1 MILPRTGWLPALSDP
16 FSFRLMLPPLP
27 DPPAPSTPGAD
38 PPSSS
43 AKTFELSQQYCSFCQ
58 RTVLHSV
65 LEKVNSPEQ
74 TAPGGASWLLQCKGC
89 GAFSLQ

>member
-1 MILPRTGWLPALSDP
+1 MILPLAGLLPALSDQ
-16 FSFRLMLPPLP
+16 SIFRFMLPPLP
-27 DPPAPSTPGAD
+27 DLPTPSTPGAET
-38 PPSSS
+38 PAPL

-65 LEKVNSPEQ
+65 LEKVDSREQ
-74 TAPGGASWLLQCKGC
+74 ATPGAVSWLLQCKGC